1 MLFQRGVMQ
10 CWSQHFM
17 DAINHPLV
25 TTSASVKSESISSL
39 HDPGVRTDEPT
50 VDEVIR
56 AIKKLKNGG
65 AAGSNGYS
73 PRTVKCTMG
82 SRALQ
87 SLFIRGLE
95 RQQHGHC
102 QV

>member
-1 MLFQRGVMQ
+1 MQ

-25 TTSASVKSESISSL
+25 ITSASVKSESISSL

-50 VDEVIR
+50 VDKVIR

-65 AAGSNGYS
+65 AAGSNDIPP
-73 PRTVKCTMG
+73 PRTVTCTMG

-87 SLFIRGLE
+87 SLFIHGLE
-95 RQQHGHC
+95 RQPSLKILRLSVLQL
-102 QV
+102 

>member
-1 MLFQRGVMQ
+1 
-10 CWSQHFM
+10 M

-65 AAGSNGYS
+65 AAGSNDIPPP
-73 PRTVKCTMG
+73 PRIVKCTLG
-82 SRALQ
+82 SCVFQ
-87 SLFIRGLE
+87 SLFIHGLE